1 MLPRVHRLPSSIAGA
16 PTPRQACPTS
26 LIVGLTC
33 STCKLSLVPACCCR
47 KEAVVSMEHENAFC
61 SGPTRCISAATYLR
75 LRFLDAHTIS
85 EEVRPGGWAGGW
97 VGG

>member
-1 MLPRVHRLPSSIAGA
+1 
-16 PTPRQACPTS
+16 
-26 LIVGLTC
+26 
-33 STCKLSLVPACCCR
+33 
-47 KEAVVSMEHENAFC
+47 MEHENAFC